1 MRQVKISRAGYQQ
14 SSAKPSSFIPQA
26 WSNVFCREFPIM
38 SSWGDECDCVRGL
51 CLHACVCPVCDWSS
65 SRLFSSVQYALRY
78 AEMRHKYGWI
88 KRSMLS
94 NPAFTMESLIT
105 HGCVLGVCVS
115 ETVRFEIQRP
125 RMFLCTFTCLLLTD
139 VGGAKAVHYMSDIFF
154 FSLSGHASPY
164 RDGRMSSVILRPP
177 WWFIEGVHGCMT
189 CSLISGTINE
199 WLEIKWRIKERGRSE
214 RTVESRKLSFS
225 ISEKNPQR
233 LSFNPSWQGWGSIH
247 LSLSFSPSSSGSV
260 GSCSGGATAWV
271 LRSVFC
277 VLRDT
282 HTEGIITMPHWTVK
296 ADLILCVL
304 EACLPRL
311 HRRDCT

>member
-1 MRQVKISRAGYQQ
+1 MRQVKISHAGYQQ

-51 CLHACVCPVCDWSS
+51 CLYACVCPVCDWSS
-65 SRLFSSVQYALRY
+65 SQLFSSVQYALRY

-88 KRSMLS
+88 KRSTLS

-105 HGCVLGVCVS
+105 HGCVLGVCVRDM
-115 ETVRFEIQRP
+115 VRFEIRRP
-125 RMFLCTFTCLLLTD
+125 RVFLCTFTCLLLTE

-199 WLEIKWRIKERGRSE
+199 RLEIKWRIKARARSE

-225 ISEKNPQR
+225 ISEKTLKDFP
-233 LSFNPSWQGWGSIH
+233 LIH
-247 LSLSFSPSSSGSV
+247 PDKAEAQSTSLSLS
-260 GSCSGGATAWV
+260 
-271 LRSVFC
+271 L
-277 VLRDT
+277 
-282 HTEGIITMPHWTVK
+282 
-296 ADLILCVL
+296 
-304 EACLPRL
+304 LPL
-311 HRRDCT
+311 LVQ